1 MGNVRALLSRPIEL
15 YLRLIGVQI
24 RSQLQY
30 PIPFVMDILISTWS
44 TLIFF
49 IALAL
54 VLQRFGSLAGWN
66 IGEIAFLWGI
76 AEASFGLNELIFSGF
91 DDTDFSQLI
100 RKGSFDQF
108 LLRPVTITLQVLGS
122 RFYLRRLGRILE
134 GIIIFTYSLSVLH
147 LTWSPGRAGFLLLVV
162 IGQVLFFGG
171 LFITGAT
178 ITIWTIEPIEVI
190 NIFTYGGVEVI
201 SYPFSIYPD
210 WLRNFFTYILPAI
223 FLNYYPAL
231 YLLNKPDPFHL
242 PGFAVFLAPLAG
254 LFVFLAAYTF
264 WRVGLRHYQS
274 TGS

>member
-108 LLRPVTITLQVLGS
+108 LLRPVTITLQVLG
-122 RFYLRRLGRILE
+122 
-134 GIIIFTYSLSVLH
+134 
-147 LTWSPGRAGFLLLVV
+147 
-162 IGQVLFFGG
+162 
-171 LFITGAT
+171 
-178 ITIWTIEPIEVI
+178 
-190 NIFTYGGVEVI
+190 
-201 SYPFSIYPD
+201 
-210 WLRNFFTYILPAI
+210 
-223 FLNYYPAL
+223 
-231 YLLNKPDPFHL
+231 
-242 PGFAVFLAPLAG
+242 
-254 LFVFLAAYTF
+254 
-264 WRVGLRHYQS
+264 
-274 TGS
+274 